1 MSCFVHSEKEFNTL
15 GKYFKEV
22 VKLDHDFTDNLIFNL
37 YQFELVSFNTRYN
50 ENNPANIKMYKGE
63 AYENLEVISSYDA
76 LKLLDSI
83 KYQAADMNSETLWKR
98 VLNVHQ
104 KLVKGIIQIKHL
116 EENYAD
122 TLEYNE
128 SSWW

>member
-1 MSCFVHSEKEFNTL
+1 VHSEKEFNTL

-22 VKLDHDFTDNLIFNL
+22 VKLDNDFTDNLIFNL
-37 YQFELVSFNTRYN
+37 YQFELVSVNTRYN
-50 ENNPANIKMYKGE
+50 ENNLANIMMYKGE
-63 AYENLEVISSYDA
+63 AYENLEIISSYDA

-83 KYQAADMNSETLWKR
+83 KYQAADMNSEILWKK

-104 KLVKGIIQIKHL
+104 KLVKGIIQLNHL
-116 EENYAD
+116 EEKIIKILLA
-122 TLEYNE
+122 YND